1 MGICL
6 SIGDYTDIEKM
17 TLVKQLIKAKGLTQ
31 ADVARILEV
40 PYHSLIKTLT
50 KTAWRTK
57 NGEVKFR
64 ECRHIRE
71 KVAVWLGCPYE
82 LIWGPGSDFFL
93 RKLITEEIERQVN
106 HQIKQRLQALGI
118 L

>member
-1 MGICL
+1 M
-6 SIGDYTDIEKM
+6 K
-17 TLVKQLIKAKGLTQ
+17 LVKQLIKAKGLTQ
-31 ADVARILEV
+31 ADAARILEV

-57 NGEVKFR
+57 SGEIRFR

-71 KVAVWLGCPYE
+71 KIASWLGYPYE
-82 LIWGPGSDFFL
+82 LVWGPGSDVFL
-93 RKLITEEIERQVN
+93 KKVIAEEIERQIN
-106 HQIKQRLQALGI
+106 GEKERRLQALGI